1 VTHSVDLGDP
11 PVPHPSA
18 SSSAFPVALRPLV
31 TFGGGAVE
39 VASTGTVDGVA
50 VSSGTITVGIRP
62 DVGRDQHAVLLLTEV
77 APPADRPR
85 RGATLRAPVANGVPD
100 GADSVASIAFPFD
113 SVPRGAYV
121 ARVRVDGVESMVT
134 VANDGRI
141 NGPTVTL

>member
-1 VTHSVDLGDP
+1 MQ
-11 PVPHPSA
+11 
-18 SSSAFPVALRPLV
+18 
-31 TFGGGAVE
+31 

-50 VSSGTITVGIRP
+50 VSSGTITVATRP
-62 DVGRDQHAVLLLTEV
+62 DLGRDQQAVLLLAEV

-85 RGATLRAPVANGVPD
+85 RGATLHAPAANGVPD
-100 GADSVASIAFPFD
+100 GADSVASVAFPFD

-121 ARVRVDGVESMVT
+121 ARLRVNGVESMVT